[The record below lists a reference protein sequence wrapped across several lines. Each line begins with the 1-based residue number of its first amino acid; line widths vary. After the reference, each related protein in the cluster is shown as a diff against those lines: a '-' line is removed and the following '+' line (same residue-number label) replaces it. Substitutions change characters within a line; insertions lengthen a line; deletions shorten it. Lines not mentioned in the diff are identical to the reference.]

1 MNQLHNHMTD
11 ADLKKMEQYWT
22 NFSQL
27 KKDLKAREVELLH
40 PHLFQ
45 DDTSGIRTSTI
56 SKPTENKAII
66 LSQDIQYQNLQRVV
80 KTVEELYEECDD
92 EMKKIIQ
99 MRYWG
104 RNLDTFEWETIAD
117 TLYLTRWMVLRK
129 RKALMKETMK
139 RIGWI

>member
-22 NFSQL
+22 NFAQL
-27 KKDLKAREVELLH
+27 KRDLKAREVELLH

-66 LSQDIQYQNLQRVV
+66 LSQDVTYQNLQRIV
-80 KTVEELYEECDD
+80 KTVEDLYNQSDD
-92 EMKKIIQ
+92 DLKKIVD
-99 MRYWG
+99 MRYFS
-104 RNLDTFEWETIAD
+104 NNMDMHEWEEIAD
-117 TLYLTRWMVLRK
+117 KMYMSRWMVLRK

-139 RIGWI
+139 RLGWV